1 MLTTMS
7 FPEAIVTSSCGRE
20 EAELK
25 VGVGGTLGLATP
37 PAHTPDA
44 STRLTTTTTASSTT
58 TTTHHH
64 HHHPPADLP
73 ALTADLLPQDNLA
86 DSPPIFSPPASATPV
101 YSPVSPFSGRADT
114 NYFFPCGPSSHLFP
128 PSASSTLSTAGRSS
142 PETEIIKSNLLGSRL
157 RDKRYDSVA
166 ESEGGSA
173 SDCTEGERSP
183 TQSIGLYHTG
193 HPHARTPTHSTPPA
207 AMTTTATTAHS
218 TRLVYSPELEREA
231 FPGVRHHQPL
241 DVLEM
246 DMPSYDSMYG
256 MRGGT
261 YAPTMQDATGAP
273 ANMWTQQAAQEYGM
287 QELNTIKT
295 SSPTPPLNFTQ
306 RMYSTGQVHQ
316 RQPCSLP
323 NTTPLPA
330 LNQLQPQAPLPRTAL
345 GYGGYDMTG
354 AGASA
359 TDSYYGTQHVRNAL
373 KVAEGGGLR
382 DSDWECR
389 ECANC
394 GVSHTP
400 LWRRDSIT
408 GHYLCNACAL
418 YTRTNGVNRPLG
430 RTPTRR
436 PSGQRRSSQICTNC
450 HTTVTSLWRR
460 NSQGDP
466 VCNACGLYFKL
477 HNVNRPITMKKESIQ
492 TRKRKSKNRNDGK
505 QSSTT
510 TTTTTSSSSS
520 SASSTTSSS
529 ATIGISTTCTTSSS
543 SSANSTTSSSST
555 VPATSSSTATI
566 SSSKYQPSSSPS
578 ASLFTIKTE
587 PSLTYP
593 AMYSTGSP
601 SSPYGQHVSSPA
613 ASSTSLLGANIP
625 SLLPTYSLPSVKTS
639 PTSVSAAASLPYGV
653 KDEPLSPRA
662 SSGLADLPSLAQTH
676 PVPHQVVGATSVAT
690 RGAAMQ
696 GASVGQVQLPISVSA
711 ASGLSSVPHY
721 ASPGMMLPHIVAS
734 GTLGAGL
741 QGHPS
746 PLSPTTH
753 SLEHL
758 SWKGK

>member
-1 MLTTMS
+1 MLATMS

-37 PAHTPDA
+37 TAHTPDA
-44 STRLTTTTTASSTT
+44 PSRLTTTTTASSTT
-58 TTTHHH
+58 THHH
-64 HHHPPADLP
+64 HHHPPPADLP
-73 ALTADLLPQDNLA
+73 ALAADLLPQDNLA
-86 DSPPIFSPPASATPV
+86 DSPPIFSPPAPATPV
-101 YSPVSPFSGRADT
+101 YSPVSPFGGRIDT

-128 PSASSTLSTAGRSS
+128 PSSASSTLSTAGRSS

-183 TQSIGLYHTG
+183 TQ
-193 HPHARTPTHSTPPA
+193 
-207 AMTTTATTAHS
+207 
-218 TRLVYSPELEREA
+218 VYSPELEREG
-231 FPGVRHHQPL
+231 FSGVRHHQPL
-241 DVLEM
+241 DVLGM
-246 DMPSYDSMYG
+246 DIPYDMYTT
-256 MRGGT
+256 RGGT
-261 YAPTMQDATGAP
+261 YTPTMQDVTGTP
-273 ANMWTQQAAQEYGM
+273 ANMWTQQAQEYGM
-287 QELNTIKT
+287 QELNTMKT

-316 RQPCSLP
+316 RQSCPLP
-323 NTTPLPA
+323 NATTLPA
-330 LNQLQPQAPLPRTAL
+330 LNQLQPQTPLPRTAL
-345 GYGGYDMTG
+345 NYGGYDMTG
-354 AGASA
+354 SWAAA
-359 TDSYYGTQHVRNAL
+359 TDSYYGAQHARTAL
-373 KVAEGGGLR
+373 KAEGGGPR
-382 DSDWECR
+382 DSGWDCR

-394 GVSHTP
+394 GVSSTP
-400 LWRRDSIT
+400 LWRRDYFT

-418 YTRTNGVNRPLG
+418 YNRSNGVNRPLG

-492 TRKRKSKNRNDGK
+492 TRKRKSKNRNDSK
-505 QSSTT
+505 QSS
-510 TTTTTSSSSS
+510 TSSSSS
-520 SASSTTSSS
+520 SSSTSSS
-529 ATIGISTTCTTSSS
+529 ATIGVTTTSSTITSSS
-543 SSANSTTSSSST
+543 SSNSTTSSSTSAT
-555 VPATSSSTATI
+555 VPATSSSTSTI

-578 ASLFTIKTE
+578 ASLFAIKTE

-601 SSPYGQHVSSPA
+601 SSPYSQHVSSPTV
-613 ASSTSLLGANIP
+613 SSASLLGANIP
-625 SLLPTYSLPSVKTS
+625 SMLPTYSLPSVKTP
-639 PTSVSAAASLPYGV
+639 PTSVSAVASLSYDV

-662 SSGLADLPSLAQTH
+662 TSGLADLPSLAQNHTIA
-676 PVPHQVVGATSVAT
+676 HQVAGVANVAT

-696 GASVGQVQLPISVSA
+696 GTSVGQTQLPISVSA
-711 ASGLSSVPHY
+711 ARACL
-721 ASPGMMLPHIVAS
+721 LWL
-734 GTLGAGL
+734 TT
-741 QGHPS
+741 
-746 PLSPTTH
+746 PLR
-753 SLEHL
+753 
-758 SWKGK
+758 G